1 VGFGPEGKTLLP
13 NEKFDS
19 SGGLEFEK
27 HFRMKGV
34 IEVSNIMLNSSARTP
49 GCFRSAA
56 RQRDE

>member
-1 VGFGPEGKTLLP
+1 ML
-13 NEKFDS
+13 
-19 SGGLEFEK
+19 EK

-56 RQRDE
+56 RQGAE